1 MKRILL
7 VDDDTGILKTMKM
20 ILEQKGYEV
29 ETAANGTDGLSK
41 ISNEYYHLAVFDI
54 KLPDMEGTELLEKA
68 HKLRPKMKKIMLT
81 GYASVENS
89 VKSINTGADA
99 FLLKPVVPNVL
110 IDMIEEKLAEQDKD
124 GQIDEQKVSDYLE
137 EKLLGIRR

>member
-1 MKRILL
+1 MARILL
-7 VDDDTGILKTMKM
+7 VDDDTGILKSMKM
-20 ILEQKGYEV
+20 ILGQKGYEV
-29 ETAANGTDGLSK
+29 DTAENGTDGLSK
-41 ISNEYYHLAVFDI
+41 IANEYYHLAVFDM
-54 KLPDMEGTELLEKA
+54 KLPDMDGTELLEKA

-81 GYASVENS
+81 GFASVENS

-110 IDMIEEKLAEQDKD
+110 IQMIEEKLAEQQNE
-124 GQIDEQKVSDYLE
+124 GEIDEQKVSDFLE